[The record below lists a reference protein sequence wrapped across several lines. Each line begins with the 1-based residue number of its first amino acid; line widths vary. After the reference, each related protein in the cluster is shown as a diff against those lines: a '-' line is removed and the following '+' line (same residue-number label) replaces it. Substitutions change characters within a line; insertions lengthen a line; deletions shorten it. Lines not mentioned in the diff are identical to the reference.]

1 MLAVNPRGSSSY
13 GPEFARAVLRDWGG
27 QDYLDI
33 MAAVD
38 EACARD
44 FVDAGRL
51 GVYGYSYGGF
61 MSGWIVGHDTRFGAA
76 VLGAPCINL
85 VSMYGTS
92 DIGVSFGE
100 PQWGGTLSNAHEAF
114 VERSPLTYVVNVET
128 PVLLLHGED
137 DMRCPIGQSEEF
149 FVSLKR
155 LGKEV
160 ELVRFPGSSHSF
172 VRDGHPRMRQE
183 YLVRMLSWFNEHLR
197 SPKEVTKEA
206 QPATAGP

>member
-1 MLAVNPRGSSSY
+1 
-13 GPEFARAVLRDWGG
+13 
-27 QDYLDI
+27 
-33 MAAVD
+33 
-38 EACARD
+38 
-44 FVDAGRL
+44 
-51 GVYGYSYGGF
+51 